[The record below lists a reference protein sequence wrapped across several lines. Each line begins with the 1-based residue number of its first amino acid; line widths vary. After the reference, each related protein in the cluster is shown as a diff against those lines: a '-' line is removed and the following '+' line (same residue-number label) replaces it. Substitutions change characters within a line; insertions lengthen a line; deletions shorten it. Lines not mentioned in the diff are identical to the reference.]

1 MDPIWLKSRS
11 RIRSLLLFVEP
22 VPVQRTEI
30 YAFKDIM
37 VIPAFRTL
45 KGKNSILGMDGVDLY
60 LFGKWRPDA
69 EPAVSP
75 P

>member
-1 MDPIWLKSRS
+1 VDPIWLKSRS
-11 RIRSLLLFVEP
+11 RIRSLLFFIEP
-22 VPVQRTEI
+22 VPVQRTRP

-37 VIPAFRTL
+37 MIPVLRAP
-45 KGKNSILGMDGVDLY
+45 KGKNSILGMDGVDFH

-69 EPAVSP
+69 KLAASP